1 MTRRNRVLLKTLAV
15 VVAVAAAG
23 LALHFGIQ
31 ALIALHSG

>member
-23 LALHFGIQ
+23 LAVHFGIRG
-31 ALIALHSG
+31 LIALHSG